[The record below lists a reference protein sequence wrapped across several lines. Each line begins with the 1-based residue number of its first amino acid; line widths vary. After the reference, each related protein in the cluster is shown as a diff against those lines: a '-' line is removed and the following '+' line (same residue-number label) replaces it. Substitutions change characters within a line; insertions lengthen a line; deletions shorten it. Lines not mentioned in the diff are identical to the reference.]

1 MKTGTSLVVE
11 ITKVVC
17 GITCLLN
24 IILHAYELFGAFMDV
39 WLYMFAG
46 CPETLVLNMS
56 KLVWSELTS
65 VKQRDPLASEVT
77 TLFLF

>member
-1 MKTGTSLVVE
+1 M
-11 ITKVVC
+11 VC
-17 GITCLLN
+17 RIMCLSN
-24 IILHAYELFGAFMDV
+24 IILHAYEPFCAFMDV
-39 WLYMFAG
+39 WLFMFAG

-56 KLVWSELTS
+56 KLVWTELTS